1 MEEVAGLAGAK
12 GEGFYNINF
21 EGEVR
26 LLEEDAPQKIPK

>member
-1 MEEVAGLAGAK
+1 M
-12 GEGFYNINF
+12 EGFYNINF